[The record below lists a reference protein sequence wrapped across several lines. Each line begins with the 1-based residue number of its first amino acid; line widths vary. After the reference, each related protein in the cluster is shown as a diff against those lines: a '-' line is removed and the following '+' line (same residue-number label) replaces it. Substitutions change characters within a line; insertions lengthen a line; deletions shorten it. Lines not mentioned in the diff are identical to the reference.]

1 MCKELRN
8 IRIYMLYNIFLDGTM
23 DNEKG
28 TMDNEKGTMNTSLSG
43 NERDDIRNHIEKTKK
58 PLR

>member
-8 IRIYMLYNIFLDGTM
+8 IRIYMLYNIFLAGTM

-28 TMDNEKGTMNTSLSG
+28 TIGNEKLTYITLISMFK
-43 NERDDIRNHIEKTKK
+43 H
-58 PLR
+58 